1 MNPFEIYVDNKRI
14 EENYVHT
21 KGGVLV
27 AKVSPKHK
35 WNKIFNEQ
43 FEGKVN
49 LFLFETD
56 KFQYKN
62 LEKMIREPIL
72 IFEDLEGQTLVKQ
85 ILGKQI
91 VKEKYQVTKMGK
103 IPTLKGY
110 DTKEISTNLKPG
122 FLYDL
127 IAIKQPIGG
136 DRVFAGMRRLST
148 QEGEVPKDMTLHEL
162 KLLACEYLDLSPEE
176 TQGLKAKIII
186 MNDLD
191 KERNIRHY
199 TGFDFNENPETPYG
213 IYVRQDGVIKAYPD
227 DSKFIIREL
236 LKI

>member
-1 MNPFEIYVDNKRI
+1 MNPFEIYVDNKKI

-21 KGGVLV
+21 NGGILT
-27 AKVSPKHK
+27 AKVSQKHK
-35 WNKIFNEQ
+35 WTKIFNEK
-43 FEGKVN
+43 FEGKIN
-49 LFLFETD
+49 LFLFETNV
-56 KFQYKN
+56 FQYKN
-62 LEKMIREPIL
+62 LEKLIREPEL
-72 IFEDLEGQTLVKQ
+72 NFVNFQNETLK
-85 ILGKQI
+85 KQI
-91 VKEKYQVTKMGK
+91 VEEEYRVTNMGK
-103 IPTLKGY
+103 LSTLKEY
-110 DTKEISTNLKPG
+110 DSKEISTNLKPG

-127 IAIKQPIGG
+127 IATKQPKGG
-136 DRVFAGMRRLST
+136 DSVFAGIKRLST
-148 QEGEVPKDMTLHEL
+148 QEGEIPKDMTLHEL
-162 KLLACEYLDLSPEE
+162 KLLALQYLDLSPEE

-191 KERNIRHY
+191 KEINIRHY